1 MRDLTAEQWRALGPL
16 LDRVR
21 PRTGRE
27 FSDFG
32 PTFAGVV
39 FRLRTGVPW
48 RDLPPRFGPWQ
59 RAWALHR
66 RWSRLGVWDALLAEA
81 RGVRRADLAEVFAD
95 GTVVRAH
102 QKAAGPR
109 GAGGTAPAR
118 PSGARAGA

>member
-16 LDRVR
+16 LERVR
-21 PRTGRE
+21 PRRGRE

-39 FRLRTGVPW
+39 FRLRTGVPR

-66 RWSRLGVWDALLAEA
+66 RWARLGVWDALLAEA
-81 RGVRRADLAEVFAD
+81 RAARRPDLAEVFVD
-95 GTVVRAH
+95 GTVARAH
-102 QKAAGPR
+102 AKAAGQR
-109 GAGGTAPAR
+109 GARRRSAAPA
-118 PSGARAGA
+118 AG